1 MSSSALHPGAKKVV
15 GDAFAVHTYLPS
27 KLGYITPCSGA
38 NSFGKE
44 VPCRFGQIAATLL
57 LWLDEILAL
66 LWRKEFKLHLSPFL
80 WLGSLWTKV
89 GHQAIFK
96 TTASLKKFYKSF
108 MFFMY
113 FSSKTYALF
122 DCQDAFWFLRHKRK
136 LFDNQIASVHKSSN
150 FILIT
155 YHVYIHALKSH
166 LA

>member
-1 MSSSALHPGAKKVV
+1 MAKKYPVDLAKLQQHCSSDLTKFSHSFGAKN
-15 GDAFAVHTYLPS
+15 L
-27 KLGYITPCSGA
+27 
-38 NSFGKE
+38 NSTSL
-44 VPCRFGQIAATLL
+44 RFYGLVLCGLKWDTKQFSRLL
-57 LWLDEILAL
+57 
-66 LWRKEFKLHLSPFL
+66 
-80 WLGSLWTKV
+80 
-89 GHQAIFK
+89 QA
-96 TTASLKKFYKSF
+96 KFYKSF

-150 FILIT
+150 YILIT